1 MVLPLVGFPLYLM
14 LGKAQ
19 LPRARREKQRVI
31 NRLMRV
37 RAQNIPDSELDPDV
51 PSWMQ
56 SAVRLNRELG
66 AFPLTG
72 NNSADLEIDYD
83 TSIAA
88 MAADVRCCMMGLD
101 ESTEDVFAALGERA
115 DAGVTVRVL
124 YDHWGA
130 LSHGPQYRAM
140 RRALDAHGIEHYPMN
155 PMQPI
160 RDGAFQ
166 RPDLRNHRK

>member
-1 MVLPLVGFPLYLM
+1 SPIARLLALMLLPLVCFPRHLV

-88 MAADVRCCMMGLD
+88 MAADVRSARESVHVLFYIMGLD
-101 ESTEDVFAALGERA
+101 ESTD
-115 DAGVTVRVL
+115 
-124 YDHWGA
+124 
-130 LSHGPQYRAM
+130 
-140 RRALDAHGIEHYPMN
+140 
-155 PMQPI
+155 
-160 RDGAFQ
+160 
-166 RPDLRNHRK
+166 RKS